1 MCSKR
6 VYRTVIVESSGVV
19 ARGVKE
25 ILTDTDKFTV
35 VGVCDDLS
43 YCVDRLSMWSA
54 DVILVNHSVV
64 DCSFR
69 LSVKTKYPEL
79 QHAALV
85 AILSNLHD
93 VDQLRQYDAVISIYD
108 TPTKIVKSIAD
119 AVEKHSTEPKTESA
133 ELSGREK
140 EILISVAQ
148 GKTNKDIADEHNIS
162 IYTVISHRKNITRKT
177 GIKTVA
183 GLTVYALLNNLIDS

>member
-1 MCSKR
+1 ML
-6 VYRTVIVESSGVV
+6 IVEPSHVV
-19 ARGVKE
+19 ARGMRE
-25 ILTDTDKFTV
+25 IISDAGKFNV

-43 YCVDRLSMWSA
+43 YCVDRLSMWSP
-54 DVILVNHSVV
+54 DIILVNHSVV
-64 DCSFR
+64 DCSAR

-79 QHAALV
+79 QHTALV
-85 AILSNLHD
+85 AMLSNLHD
-93 VDQLRQYDAVISIYD
+93 VDQLRQYDAAISIYD
-108 TPTKIVKSIAD
+108 TPNKIVKSIVD
-119 AVEKHSTEPKTESA
+119 AFEKHLAEPKTESA

-148 GKTNKDIADEHNIS
+148 GKTNKDIAHEHNIS